1 MSYALY
7 ANTDT
12 TRPSGHVFIA
22 SEFDTRGT
30 AAVAMNTWTHLATTS
45 DGATLKLYVNGVLA
59 SSKAAAGSIKT
70 SAGVLRI
77 GGNSIWGEY
86 FSGLIDEVRIYNRAL
101 AASEIQSDMNAAVA
115 APTAM
120 MSKAV
125 TTSNPVAN
133 PARLSLACFPA
144 RVAAGSQA
152 TCELR
157 LPANGDAAQ
166 ISIDSS
172 NGAVKVPAAVQARAK
187 QSRLTFTA
195 TASAGAAAGEPVTVT
210 AAAGG
215 VSAQDT
221 LVVAPST
228 APILRVPGGQLAR
241 FGKTLCNSMS
251 RQRTRQARRFNS
263 QRRSFRSARPSTQPA
278 ARSNGRRPPTQPGS
292 FVATFAA
299 LGATAQVGI
308 AVDSGAPVSTLPP
321 ASRAVP
327 ARSARSTGKWLSDS
341 THELSDPS
349 GDSLSLGGTAV
360 KINGEAVAVLRV
372 SRSRVQFL
380 CPTLPAG
387 TPLAAAVT
395 TASAEA
401 TPLTTS
407 MQSASP
413 EILSV
418 DAADQTAQP
427 GDELVIQ
434 AAGLGSAAALRVEL
448 GGAAAEVL
456 SVDAVA
462 GEAEYTRCGC
472 VCRWHRS
479 PARRLPYASW

>member
-1 MSYALY
+1 
-7 ANTDT
+7 
-12 TRPSGHVFIA
+12 
-22 SEFDTRGT
+22 
-30 AAVAMNTWTHLATTS
+30 
-45 DGATLKLYVNGVLA
+45 
-59 SSKAAAGSIKT
+59 
-70 SAGVLRI
+70 
-77 GGNSIWGEY
+77 
-86 FSGLIDEVRIYNRAL
+86 
-101 AASEIQSDMNAAVA
+101 MNAAVA
-115 APTAM
+115 APMAM

-166 ISIDSS
+166 ISIASS
-172 NGAVKVPAAVQARAK
+172 NGALKVPAAVQARSK
-187 QSRLTFTA
+187 QSRVTFTA
-195 TASAGAAAGEPVTVT
+195 TVSAGAAAGEPVTVT

-215 VSAQDT
+215 ISVQDT

-241 FGKTLCNSMS
+241 FGKPLQFHVEAADPAGTPIAVTAAELPAGATFDAAGGTFEWTPE
-251 RQRTRQARRFNS
+251 RTQA
-263 QRRSFRSARPSTQPA
+263 
-278 ARSNGRRPPTQPGS
+278 GS

-299 LGATAQVGI
+299 SGATAQVGI
-308 AVDSGAPVSTLPP
+308 AVDSGAPVVDAAAGFACSPGAIGTL
-321 ASRAVP
+321 
-327 ARSARSTGKWLSDS
+327 TGRWLSDS

-380 CPTLPAG
+380 CPALPAG
-387 TPLAAAVT
+387 TPLAAVVT

-401 TPLTTS
+401 APLSTS

-418 DAADQTAQP
+418 DAPDQAVQP

-434 AAGLGSAAALRVEL
+434 AAGLGAAAALRVEL

-462 GEAEYTRCGC
+462 GEAGVYAVRVRVPVASIPGAAAP
-472 VCRWHRS
+472 VRIVVYS
-479 PARRLPYASW
+479 PEGRQFASNTVATAVDEGGR